1 MLVETLE
8 PEESVKVMFRLGVL
22 GEVAEQLNSTV
33 RLLPEVELERF
44 AQVPEE

>member
-8 PEESVKVMFRLGVL
+8 PEESVKVMFRLGVD
-22 GEVAEQLNSTV
+22 GVVAEQLNSTV
-33 RLLPEVELERF
+33 MLLPDVLFERL